1 MSGEQYSDALLQAMS
16 VIADRT
22 VSNAKYNKTI
32 QATVVECID
41 STIGEY
47 KIKYQN
53 GYWTAYSQNVN
64 TTYMPGASVYINI
77 PNGDMSSIKTIVGTT
92 QKLGIN
98 YINVIPEQGQ
108 YEDNGNNILTN
119 NQGYSLSS
127 YKTENLIIFEEG
139 NDNFYDADAANIY
152 IKSSSHLQFAFDI
165 QTDLNYEQR
174 YNGNYGIKFYLK
186 FKDNTFE
193 ETVTRVYTFDI
204 YKMEGNPYSFFNKT
218 NQKAVFEIDGA
229 NFIGIE
235 KIELFTQRFP
245 NQDEN
250 AKDDIFISN
259 LSIKGMNQLSQEEM
273 DSVSLS
279 FVARRG
285 YIFNDNSDDNDTRPI
300 QAVVRVLGKVVNEVS
315 QNLKFYWFVQNV
327 SITESNPFYLKY
339 GGYGWKCLNN
349 YNVLSSDENGNPSTI
364 EYIPSKP
371 TFSIAKKDVKIKQQ
385 KYKCVVLYGDSSFS
399 KEFVIIN
406 EDASYKMIIVSDAGT
421 QFIADAGS
429 PTLTCY
435 VMDRNQEEVDSII
448 YRWGVINNQG
458 IYSYLPEGNINID
471 ENIEYGYPEALEEYN
486 QLKEG
491 IENHSI
497 LQYEKNEKDKDLSN
511 IKRLEWLEDRINTFK
526 QQQTVYQNKIFF
538 VDIKRIDNFSTYIC
552 TVMDENNNVLGT
564 QEITLINKKTS
575 NGGYSLV
582 INNGTQVFNY
592 NEEGISPCED
602 QNIKYVIPELTFT
615 LYNEK
620 GEEVNQDYINVNNI
634 KWFFPNKENSLLT
647 HNYDNTPLDFY
658 NQKTFSYGISKK
670 YFSNKQQ
677 NDIKLEVTY
686 NGYTLKAKTNL
697 TFTKEGFLGTN
708 GTGLVLKIVP
718 EGLTGTSP
726 CLKISPSKANQKKLI
741 GKFNFDSL
749 KAQLWDGEQQIE
761 KADSYFW
768 QILIPVKKTETFLK
782 IKTSSTLT
790 TTSSFI
796 KLEVNNSNIK
806 KTLTDNPYNIIKLT
820 VTYNGKKIY
829 TTLPICIYKVTVDSQ
844 YDIELKENSGFKYVF
859 YAQDGTRPNYNDKTP
874 FTITVKQK
882 IGNIDFEEINTVA
895 SKDLQ
900 FSYVANGNFKNTSQK
915 DKTIQTFAPI
925 PLSYF
930 NGQTLD
936 NYVYCLITKNNSQ
949 DGTITIGQALIPI
962 HMMLNRYGHAAL
974 NDWDGN
980 SIDIGNTS
988 HDTILA
994 PQVGAGQKNKN
1005 GEFSGILMGSVKI
1018 PNKTQNGLFGYSK
1031 GARTI
1036 FLDAETG
1043 NANFGIAGN
1052 GQIQINAE
1060 QSIITGGG
1068 YNINNYNSDI
1078 KKDTNKEGMLIH
1090 LQAPEIRFGSKKF
1103 YVTSE
1108 GQLYAQGGGQIAGW
1122 NIRDTSL
1129 SKSIFNKKGE
1139 EISSTG
1145 MSSDNSDKT
1154 NLAFWAGNQFN
1165 VDFNGHVNATSI
1177 DIGGDNKNHQDV
1189 HITKGT
1195 IYSGKHKPFNSTED
1209 GFFLNYAG
1217 LSIGAD
1223 FRVTSSGYLTAK
1235 QGTFGNATKN
1245 FTIGIFE
1252 DKDGIT
1258 YTSLKGNNVYL
1269 GTDKI
1274 SLGSNFSVDN
1284 TGNLTASSGKIAS
1297 WYFTDGAFY
1306 NQTAKDAADKDNEV
1320 GYGKWN
1326 DKTKKYDSIYEKGMY
1341 FGNGGIRFGA
1351 NFHVGSNGN
1360 MFAIAGTIGGWSIGS
1375 SSLTGG
1381 SLKLN
1386 SDGSLSGPGWSIA
1399 SNGEATFSNVK
1410 SANIKG
1416 GTISGGSRT
1425 GGSID
1430 PSKVKAPYGSGPSGS
1445 GFNGGTLNQWCK
1457 NIVTTSITAD
1467 YITSKLNQSDWS
1479 ITKDLSIWGD
1489 AFYKGSEIATRD
1501 WVNTQLTHYAKKGE
1515 TPSSG

>member
-32 QATVVECID
+32 QATIVECID

-285 YIFNDNSDDNDTRPI
+285 YIFNDNSDDDDIRPI

-406 EDASYKMIIVSDAGT
+406 EDAFYKMIITSDAGT

-435 VMDRNQEEVDSII
+435 VMDRNQEEVDSIV

-486 QLKEG
+486 QLKDG
-491 IENHSI
+491 IEEHSI

-511 IKRLEWLEDRINTFK
+511 IQRLEWLEDKINTFK

-538 VDIKRIDNFSTYIC
+538 VDIKRIDNFSTFIC
-552 TVMDENNNVLGT
+552 TAMDENSNVLGT

-620 GEEVNQDYINVNNI
+620 GEEVNQNYINVNNI

-686 NGYTLKAKTNL
+686 NGYTLNAKTNL

-718 EGLTGTSP
+718 DGLTGNSP
-726 CLKISPSKANQKKLI
+726 CLKISPSKANQKLI
-741 GKFNFDSL
+741 GTFNFDSL

-768 QILIPVKKTETFLK
+768 QILIPVNKKTETFLK

-796 KLEVNNSNIK
+796 KLEVNNSNIN
-806 KTLTDNPYNIIKLT
+806 KTLTGNPYNIIKLT

-829 TTLPICIYKVTVDSQ
+829 TTLSICIYKVTVDSQ

-874 FTITVKQK
+874 FIITVKQK
-882 IGNIDFEEINTVA
+882 IGNIDFEEINTAA
-895 SKDLQ
+895 SEDLQ
-900 FSYVANGNFKNTSQK
+900 FSYIANGNFKNTSQK
-915 DKTIQTFAPI
+915 GKTQTFAPI

-936 NYVYCLITKNNSQ
+936 NYVYCLITKYNDQ
-949 DGTITIGQALIPI
+949 EGKITIGQVLIPI

-994 PQVGAGQKNKN
+994 PQVGAGQKNNKN
-1005 GEFSGILMGSVKI
+1005 EFTGILMGSVKV
-1018 PNKTQNGLFGYSK
+1018 PNQVQNGLFGYSN
-1031 GARTI
+1031 GNRTI

-1060 QSIITGGG
+1060 QSTITGGG
-1068 YNINNYNSDI
+1068 YLANN
-1078 KKDTNKEGMLIH
+1078 KTGMLID
-1090 LQAPEIRFGSKKF
+1090 LKKPEIKFGSGNFSVSK
-1103 YVTSE
+1103 E
-1108 GQLYAQGGGQIAGW
+1108 GYLTAKGGGSIAGW
-1122 NIRDTSL
+1122 NISNTSL
-1129 SKSIFNKKGE
+1129 SKDT
-1139 EISSTG
+1139 TG
-1145 MSSDNSDKT
+1145 MSSDNSKKT

-1165 VDFNGHVNATSI
+1165 VNFNGHVNATSI
-1177 DIGGDNKNHQDV
+1177 DIGGNV
-1189 HITKGT
+1189 HIRNGQ
-1195 IYSGKHKPFNSTED
+1195 IYGGNYKDTDNNVFINHMSGNS
-1209 GFFLNYAG
+1209 GFLLDTAG
-1217 LSIGAD
+1217 MSLGEN
-1223 FRVTSSGYLTAK
+1223 FKVTSSGYLTAK
-1235 QGTFGNATKN
+1235 QGTFGNTTNN
-1245 FTIGIFE
+1245 FTIGTSS
-1252 DKDGIT
+1252 DGT
-1258 YTSLKGNNVYL
+1258 CSSLQGNNVYL

-1284 TGNLTASSGKIAS
+1284 TGKLTASSGKIAS
-1297 WYFTDGAFY
+1297 WNFNNGAFY
-1306 NQTAKDAADKDNEV
+1306 DDNASKNPT
-1320 GYGKWN
+1320 YS
-1326 DKTKKYDSIYEKGMY
+1326 TYDSKKKKWIVNTKGMY

-1351 NFHVGSNGN
+1351 NFHVGSDGN
-1360 MFAIAGTIGGWSIGS
+1360 MYAIAGTIGGWTIGA

-1381 SLKLN
+1381 SLILYSSGAIK
-1386 SDGSLSGPGWSIA
+1386 GSNWNIA
-1399 SNGEATFSNVK
+1399 ANGEATFNNVK
-1410 SANIKG
+1410 TANIKG
-1416 GTISGGSRT
+1416 GEISGGKRT
-1425 GGSID
+1425 GGSITG
-1430 PSKVKAPYGSGPSGS
+1430 GSISPSGVGVS
-1445 GFNGGTLNQWCK
+1445 GYNNMQDWCNSSADK
-1457 NIVTTSITAD
+1457 RIKAIYAELVDAD
-1467 YITSKLNQSDWS
+1467 YLKSKISS
-1479 ITKDLSIWGD
+1479 INILTVKTLSANKVLIGGRRGIQ
-1489 AFYKGSEIATRD
+1489 AATQT
-1501 WVNTQLTHYAKKGE
+1501 WVANHVNDKLKNYAKTSQIPTYVIVNGVRY
-1515 TPSSG
+1515 TLH